1 MMHNLLLEEGDIVQ
15 IESVSLPVATFSK
28 FKPQSPD
35 FLEITN
41 QKAVL
46 ENALRNFACLTT
58 GDLVAIKYNS
68 KIYELCVLETKPG
81 NAVSI
86 IECDMN
92 VRATYQ
98 VDYSIWTNT
107 ILTRLV
113 INWYFPQVEFDTP
126 VGYQEPDRVRKVS
139 EADQDD
145 ETKQQILYDTQSFV
159 AFSGEGNRL
168 DGKKKKCDKP
178 EAPQA
183 PRVCI
188 HLVQLFVFNPYNFHF
203 FSFLLRNRFRFV
215 ASPITIIRTVWFV
228 SIVRSNRSAINQTK
242 ITMSTMTIHRPMVVS
257 KRFKAKVSH
266 WEKGENDC
274 VLAFRVH
281 VCV

>member
-28 FKPQSPD
+28 FKPQCPD

-92 VRATYQ
+92 VSSWEERRRKT
-98 VDYSIWTNT
+98 SEKLTN
-107 ILTRLV
+107 
-113 INWYFPQVEFDTP
+113 
-126 VGYQEPDRVRKVS
+126 
-139 EADQDD
+139 
-145 ETKQQILYDTQSFV
+145 
-159 AFSGEGNRL
+159 
-168 DGKKKKCDKP
+168 
-178 EAPQA
+178 
-183 PRVCI
+183 
-188 HLVQLFVFNPYNFHF
+188 
-203 FSFLLRNRFRFV
+203 
-215 ASPITIIRTVWFV
+215 
-228 SIVRSNRSAINQTK
+228 
-242 ITMSTMTIHRPMVVS
+242 
-257 KRFKAKVSH
+257 
-266 WEKGENDC
+266 
-274 VLAFRVH
+274 
-281 VCV
+281 